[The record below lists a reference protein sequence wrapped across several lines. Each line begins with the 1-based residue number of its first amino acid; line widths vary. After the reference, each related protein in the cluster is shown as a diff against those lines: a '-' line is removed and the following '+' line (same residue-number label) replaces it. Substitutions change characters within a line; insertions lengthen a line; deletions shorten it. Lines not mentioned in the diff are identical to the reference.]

1 MFLYLA
7 QHGEAKR
14 EQDDPA
20 RGLTDKG
27 LLDVGKVAGHL
38 AEVVDMPLRIYHS
51 GKTRAMQT
59 ASLFYY
65 SLKPTEEIIG
75 VEGLSPMDDPGIWG
89 NRLWGIEQNVM
100 LVGHLPHLA
109 RLSGQLLV
117 GDPRKTVINF
127 KMGGVVCL
135 KRDEPG
141 RWLLEWMVTP
151 DVIR

>member
-14 EQDDPA
+14 EQEDPA

-38 AEVVDMPLRIYHS
+38 AGVVETPLRIYHS

-65 SLKPTEEIIG
+65 SLKPTEEIIE
-75 VEGLSPMDDPGIWG
+75 VEGLLPMDDPGLWG
-89 NRLWGIEQNVM
+89 NRLWGVEENVM

-109 RLSGQLLV
+109 RLAGQLLA
-117 GDPRKTVINF
+117 GDQRKTMINF

-141 RWLLEWMVTP
+141 RWLLEWMVIP